1 MRIDGCFKKS
11 FIICIPS
18 WQQQFLQC
26 RTKQALRP
34 GAQAKAI
41 WPEIGAAAVLSSS
54 TDEMPEPK
62 LRWRKQ
68 VVSLLQRAQQ
78 RLYTVEARACA
89 SLQNQ
94 FLRVSFGIS
103 LWYTSRVYCSLVRS
117 RGGKQKTP
125 PVVSRAGFSLC
136 ASSVL
141 SSGRLGPHNLAW
153 EIFLLRQIAEL
164 LAIGRPLRAGFFRHI
179 H

>member
-1 MRIDGCFKKS
+1 MDERGQRKAIKHAQSCVIGDANRWMLQKEFHHLYP
-11 FIICIPS
+11 FVAATI
-18 WQQQFLQC
+18 LQC

-78 RLYTVEARACA
+78 RLYTVEARA
-89 SLQNQ
+89 
-94 FLRVSFGIS
+94 
-103 LWYTSRVYCSLVRS
+103 
-117 RGGKQKTP
+117 
-125 PVVSRAGFSLC
+125 
-136 ASSVL
+136 
-141 SSGRLGPHNLAW
+141 
-153 EIFLLRQIAEL
+153 
-164 LAIGRPLRAGFFRHI
+164 
-179 H
+179 